1 MAQKKPTSPTTK
13 AQKKPGKPK
22 KPTKATA
29 PKSPAGKRP
38 GGRPTAY
45 KKEYDEQA
53 FQHCLLGA
61 TDKELTRLF
70 NISESTLNK
79 WKRDHPEFSECIS
92 SGKENADARV
102 ASALYSRA
110 IGFTKEGCEKVFQFK
125 GDIVRAEVKEYYP
138 PDVSSGIFWLKNRQ
152 PGLWRD
158 RQAVAH
164 ENPDGTPLFSGFGFA
179 FLPLLDSDTQD
190 DSRSEQRQ
198 D

>member
-1 MAQKKPTSPTTK
+1 MAQKIPKPTTK
-13 AQKKPGKPK
+13 QEQQKTNKATNAKAKPK
-22 KPTKATA
+22 AKAKPTTA
-29 PKSPAGKRP
+29 PKSLAGKHP

-45 KKEYDEQA
+45 KKEYADQA
-53 FQHCLLGA
+53 FRHCLLGA
-61 TDKELTRLF
+61 TDKSLAELF

-79 WKRDHPEFSECIS
+79 WKHEHLEFSECILR
-92 SGKENADARV
+92 GKESADARV

-125 GDIVRAEVKEYYP
+125 GEVVRTEVKEYYP

-164 ENPDGTPLFSGFGFA
+164 ENP
-179 FLPLLDSDTQD
+179 
-190 DSRSEQRQ
+190 
-198 D
+198 